1 MVQKRPRNVPLICT
15 IDVTGF
21 AGVMLA
27 LLAKFMAP
35 VMAVDRFPQV
45 SVDLPKAA
53 NGHTMRG
60 ADREDALV
68 VGITRD
74 GKFYLG
80 GDKVDLDQLPQVIR
94 DRLSYGA
101 ERKVYLRVDRRA
113 RYGVV
118 INVLAE
124 VCMAGVEN
132 IAFFVENYPP
142 PPI

>member
-1 MVQKRPRNVPLICT
+1 MARKRSRIVPLICT

-27 LLAKFMAP
+27 LLAMFMAP
-35 VMAVDRFPQV
+35 VMVVDVFPRP
-45 SVDLPKAA
+45 SVDLPRTT
-53 NGHTMRG
+53 NGHAMPG

-74 GKFYLG
+74 GKLYLG

-101 ERKVYLRVDRRA
+101 ERKVYLRVDRHA
-113 RYGVV
+113 KYGVV

-124 VCMAGVEN
+124 VRAAGIEN
-132 IAFFVENYPP
+132 IAFLVPSYSPP
-142 PPI
+142 QS